1 MYAGSQIS
9 EPMLLLTAMN
19 KKGLCDFSNH
29 HLDDTKQDLFY
40 NFFINL
46 KCAQKNVNEFV
57 RKQLFKGLH
66 NIQTIMKTSHLWKC
80 TINLSRKQIY
90 IVQVWANRK
99 II

>member
-40 NFFINL
+40 NFFIKSEMYPK
-46 KCAQKNVNEFV
+46 KCQWICEE
-57 RKQLFKGLH
+57 
-66 NIQTIMKTSHLWKC
+66 TI
-80 TINLSRKQIY
+80 I
-90 IVQVWANRK
+90 
-99 II
+99 